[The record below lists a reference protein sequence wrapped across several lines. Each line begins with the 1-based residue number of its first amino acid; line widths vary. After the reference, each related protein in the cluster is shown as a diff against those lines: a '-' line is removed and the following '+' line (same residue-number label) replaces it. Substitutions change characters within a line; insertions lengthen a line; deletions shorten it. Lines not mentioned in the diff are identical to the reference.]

1 MKGKGKGGGD
11 KGERLEKGKGGAS
24 NEDMKE
30 TVSLNFPDMKPVDH
44 NRLCPRYTAG
54 EYSNM
59 LHVDNKSNINVSGS
73 FHICLF
79 VTIRGNQFL

>member
-11 KGERLEKGKGGAS
+11 KGERLDKGKGGAS
-24 NEDMKE
+24 NEDLKE

-54 EYSNM
+54 EYSYR
-59 LHVDNKSNINVSGS
+59 SIT
-73 FHICLF
+73 C
-79 VTIRGNQFL
+79 T